1 MDKFETNYGLMS
13 IRNRI
18 LFFAVLVTFMPSL
31 GMGWLLNSMF
41 YTTITEKTEQKLLFS
56 ANIIEREISHWF
68 KQRNYD
74 LHVFSHSFIITENIS
89 KHLESVPN
97 KSKEIPT
104 PPLHS
109 RKIATYLNS
118 LEKQFEDYTRL
129 LVLDKEGVVIA
140 ASKPTGKKHPI
151 QLPPNTAEQLAATN
165 SFQGEVYLSGQNSS
179 PHALIGVPLFSED
192 YENYVGF
199 LAAEVRLQ
207 GILPLLHAA
216 LLNNN
221 SKDVQICGALIRLQD
236 GSHFLSTG
244 HSPDF
249 VTPNNV
255 SHKIARLFESPP
267 RLQNFLNYHGTRV
280 VGVAVPLKIP
290 GWGILITENYA
301 DVFARYTH
309 SRNRNILIICSFAL
323 LIGLAAYL
331 FAKQIITPLTALT
344 NASLMVANG
353 NLNITL
359 PIQKND
365 ELGFA
370 TKMFNEMV
378 AELKQSHAKLQQLA
392 TTDPLTQLANRKQIM
407 KSLFIHF
414 EYYQRYHTEF
424 SILMIDID
432 HFKKINDTYGHLA
445 GDAVLVQISRIFQ
458 KTLRNVDTAGRYGG
472 EEFLVILAETN
483 GQKAKHTAERIRQA
497 VEQHTFTYEEYSL
510 KVTISIGVA
519 RVLKKEK
526 NENSL
531 ISRADQA
538 LYQAKTA
545 GRNRVVYLPTPL
557 SSTS

>member
-1 MDKFETNYGLMS
+1 MS

-18 LFFAVLVTFMPSL
+18 LFFAVLVTFMPSF

-74 LHVFSHSFIITENIS
+74 LHVFSHSFVISENIS
-89 KHLESVPN
+89 KHLESVADR
-97 KSKEIPT
+97 SMEIST

-118 LEKQFEDYTRL
+118 LQKQFDDYTRL

-140 ASKPTGKKHPI
+140 ASKQTGTEHPI

-165 SFQGEVYLSGQNSS
+165 SFQGDVYLSGPSSS
-179 PHALIGVPLFSED
+179 PRTLIGVPLFSED
-192 YENYVGF
+192 YDNYVGF

-221 SKDVQICGALIRLQD
+221 SNDVQICSALIRLKD
-236 GSHFLSTG
+236 GSHFLSTS

-249 VTPNNV
+249 AAPNNV

-267 RLQNFLNYHGTRV
+267 GLQNFLNYHGTRV
-280 VGVAVPLKIP
+280 VGIAVPLKIP

-323 LIGLAAYL
+323 FIGVAAYL

-353 NLNITL
+353 NLNISL

-378 AELKQSHAKLQQLA
+378 AELKRSHAKLQQLA

-407 KSLFIHF
+407 KRLFIHF
-414 EYYQRYHTEF
+414 EYYQRYRTEF

-445 GDAVLVQISRIFQ
+445 GDAVLVQIARIFQ
-458 KTLRNVDTAGRYGG
+458 ETLRNVDTAGRYGG

-483 GQKAKHTAERIRQA
+483 GQKAKRTAERIRQA
-497 VEQHTFTYEEYSL
+497 VEQHTFTYEESSL
-510 KVTISIGVA
+510 KITISIGVA
-519 RVLKKEK
+519 RVLKNEK

-538 LYQAKTA
+538 LYQAKTT
-545 GRNRVVYLPTPL
+545 GRNRVVYRPDPL
-557 SSTS
+557 SSTR